1 MKSAASLRSIA
12 LLEAAKGALILLTA
26 LAVLTHLHTDWQAAA
41 EQLVAHFHL
50 NPARQTPRFLL
61 QLAADVS
68 QPRLLAITAGA
79 LAYVG
84 LRWAEAYGLWYDRP
98 WAKWLGLISAGVY
111 LPFEVVEILRQPSVL
126 SYALL
131 LINLGIVIILWRHL
145 RK

>member
-1 MKSAASLRSIA
+1 M
-12 LLEAAKGALILLTA
+12 
-26 LAVLTHLHTDWQAAA
+26 
-41 EQLVAHFHL
+41 
-50 NPARQTPRFLL
+50 

>member
-26 LAVLTHLHTDWQAAA
+26 FAVLTHLHADWQAAA

-61 QLAADVS
+61 QLAADAS
-68 QPRLLAITAGA
+68 QPRLLAISAGA
-79 LAYVG
+79 LVYVG
-84 LRWAEAYGLWYDRP
+84 LRWAEAYGLWFDRP
-98 WAKWLGLISAGVY
+98 WAKWLGLVSAGVY
-111 LPFEVVEILRQPSVL
+111 LPFELIEILRQPSVL

-131 LINLGIVIILWRHL
+131 LINLGIVVVLWRHL
-145 RK
+145 RH